1 MAVKKTSEIGSP
13 VIRSKTKA
21 VKGIGNLKVKRV
33 IKDLKDSMRKYG
45 LVGMAA
51 PQIGIGLRIFVTE
64 IRKTPYRKTA
74 ELDQFRVFINPR
86 IVSLSRKSVDGYEGC
101 GSVASGGLFGPVKRS
116 SSVIV
121 EAWNERGDKFCF
133 KASKLL
139 ARVIQHEM
147 DHLDGVVFI
156 DRVTDTK
163 KLLGRGEYL
172 KMAKKRAT

>member
-1 MAVKKTSEIGSP
+1 MSIKETSEIGSA
-13 VIRSKTKA
+13 VIRSKAKA
-21 VKGIGNLKVKRV
+21 VKSIRTKKVGRIV
-33 IKDLKDSMRKYG
+33 KDLKDSMRKHG

-86 IVSLSRKSVDGYEGC
+86 IVNRGGKLVYGYEGC
-101 GSVASGGLFGPVKRS
+101 GSVANGGLFGPVKRS

-121 EAWNERGDKFCF
+121 EAWNERGDRFCH
-133 KASKLL
+133 KASSLL

-172 KMAKKRAT
+172 KMAKKKR